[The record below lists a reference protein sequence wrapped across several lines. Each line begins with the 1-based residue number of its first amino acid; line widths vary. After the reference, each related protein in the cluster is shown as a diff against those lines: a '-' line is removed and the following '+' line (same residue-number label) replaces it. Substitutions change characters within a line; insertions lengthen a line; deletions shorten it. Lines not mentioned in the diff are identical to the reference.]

1 MGVSTAGSDWAKQRN
16 GTMMVRVW
24 WASDLALRGARRLL
38 RIPLRLDEG
47 AGLRLEMLDHR
58 ALLPNDQPNRR
69 TRDHDLLKPAHQPD
83 PK

>member
-1 MGVSTAGSDWAKQRN
+1 
-16 GTMMVRVW
+16 MMVRVW

-69 TRDHDLLKPAHQPD
+69 TRDHDLLKPAHTPKSQPRVEL
-83 PK
+83 